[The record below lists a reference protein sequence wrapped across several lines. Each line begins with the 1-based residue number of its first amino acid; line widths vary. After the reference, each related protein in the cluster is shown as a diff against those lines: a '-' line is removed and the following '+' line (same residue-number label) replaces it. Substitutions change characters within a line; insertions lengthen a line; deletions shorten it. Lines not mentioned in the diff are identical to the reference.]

1 MLTPTIKLDIPPKF
15 TCLLDQSRYKA
26 FWSGRGCAKSMS
38 FARSLLIRGHGELL
52 RILCAREIQL
62 TIKDSVKQLLD
73 DQIQE
78 MEMGYFYTSLENEIR
93 GLNGTTF
100 IFRGLGRLTADQ
112 IKSMEGI
119 DIVWVEEAQTI
130 STRSLEILIPTIR
143 KKDSELW
150 FSWNPRHPTDPIDQL
165 FRGEIVPEN
174 AIIER
179 IHIEDN
185 NFFPKELQDEM
196 EFDKKHKPD
205 RFAHIWL
212 GEYEPTAI
220 GAIFSR
226 QNIHE
231 NRRSEAPDLERIVVS
246 VDPAISNQKGSNEH
260 GVVIAGL
267 GVDKRGYVLGDASLS
282 GTPQKWAERA
292 IANYDRYEADGIVV
306 EINQG
311 GDMVRHTL
319 ESIRPNIR
327 IIEVR
332 ATRGKHV
339 RAEPISALYS
349 QGRISHVG
357 AFPELEAQLCQM
369 TNQGYEGEGSPDRVD
384 ALVWA
389 FTELFPQMNTPVAR
403 PQRYQ
408 RREMG
413 GNNTWM
419 S

>member
-1 MLTPTIKLDIPPKF
+1 
-15 TCLLDQSRYKA
+15 
-26 FWSGRGCAKSMS
+26 MS

-212 GEYEPTAI
+212 GEYEPTAV
-220 GAIFSR
+220 GAIWSR

-339 RAEPISALYS
+339 REEPISALYS

-408 RREMG
+408 RRELG